1 MLIKCGEEWK
11 NFERII
17 CKLSPILEVQCD
29 NCVIKCTPDHV
40 FKGITKPEMMA
51 GDLQSGDILYN
62 EEFGKSHVLFVDYFG
77 IGRVYTPLNVDGEYY
92 QTTNGLINHNCSFLG
107 SSQTLIN
114 AETLEKL
121 REKEPIRYEHN
132 YDIKIFE
139 DPIPGVMYVMGCD
152 VGSGCQGDY
161 STIQVIKILSR
172 NKMEEVACYRN
183 NEVGPE
189 AFAVQIKYLSDKYNG
204 AWYIIENQDS
214 GKKVCEELWYN
225 LENYKLIST
234 DGPGKPLGTKAT
246 KRSKLDACL
255 ELKRLMDNDFLEVHD
270 SDTIKELSR
279 FEEQDVGNVF
289 KAAKGNHDDTVS
301 ALYWAVYATMQP
313 EIDLDTCRP
322 SDDRP
327 IEEYPVD
334 YMVMHNQSNDF
345 WGDF

>member
-29 NCVIKCTPDHV
+29 NCIIKCTPDHV
-40 FKGITKPEMMA
+40 FKGITKPEMVA
-51 GDLQSGDILYN
+51 GDLQPGDILYN
-62 EEFGKSHVLFVDYFG
+62 QEFGKSHVLFVDYFG

-152 VGSGCQGDY
+152 VGTGCQGDY

-183 NEVGPE
+183 NEVSPE

-204 AWYIIENQDS
+204 AWYII
-214 GKKVCEELWYN
+214 
-225 LENYKLIST
+225 
-234 DGPGKPLGTKAT
+234 
-246 KRSKLDACL
+246 
-255 ELKRLMDNDFLEVHD
+255 
-270 SDTIKELSR
+270 
-279 FEEQDVGNVF
+279 
-289 KAAKGNHDDTVS
+289 
-301 ALYWAVYATMQP
+301 
-313 EIDLDTCRP
+313 
-322 SDDRP
+322 
-327 IEEYPVD
+327 
-334 YMVMHNQSNDF
+334 
-345 WGDF
+345 